1 MGGDDSEQPTQRRID
16 GTAKAAFLAALRTGL
31 KRDDAAAHAGFTA
44 TAFYYA
50 RRRDR
55 VFDLACAWAMDLSAA
70 DERSARAAADPLAAI
85 PGDVAIAPNSNRAL
99 QARPVRRPLFDDRR
113 KRIFLDHFAGTAD
126 AHAAAAAAGVAY
138 VTVTQHRR
146 KDAEFAVAWD
156 EALAVAYAALEAE
169 VVRQRLDAQR
179 NFRDG
184 LCPTGE
190 IATEFER
197 VMKLLA
203 RYDRGGGRIGLR
215 QIGQG
220 GEKRATFDEAIEWLD
235 RKLEALGVR
244 RNLLPP
250 PSDDAAS

>member
-1 MGGDDSEQPTQRRID
+1 MGGDDSKRPRRRRVD
-16 GTAKAAFLAALRTGL
+16 QTAKAAFVAALRSGL
-31 KRDDAAAHAGFTA
+31 KRDDAAAHAGFSA
-44 TAFYYA
+44 TAFYDA

-70 DERSARAAADPLAAI
+70 DERCARAAADPLAAI

-126 AHAAAAAAGVAY
+126 AHAAAAAAGIAY

-146 KDAEFAVAWD
+146 KDAEFAAAWD

-169 VVRQRLDAQR
+169 VVRQRLEAQR
-179 NFRDG
+179 NLRDG

-220 GEKRATFDEAIEWLD
+220 REKRATFDEAIEWLD

-250 PSDDAAS
+250 PLDDGVS

>member
-1 MGGDDSEQPTQRRID
+1 MGGTDSDKPRRRID
-16 GTAKAAFLAALRTGL
+16 QAAKASFLAALRSGL
-31 KRDDAAAHAGFTA
+31 KRDDAAARAGFTA
-44 TAFYYA
+44 NAFYYA
-50 RRRDR
+50 RRLDR
-55 VFDLACAWAMDLSAA
+55 VFDLACRWAMDLSAA
-70 DERSARAAADPLAAI
+70 DERSARAAADPAAAMA
-85 PGDVAIAPNSNRAL
+85 GDVAIAPNSNRAL
-99 QARPVRRPLFDDRR
+99 QARPIRRPRFDDVR

-138 VTVTQHRR
+138 VTVAQHRR
-146 KDAEFAVAWD
+146 KDSEFAAAWD

-169 VVRQRLDAQR
+169 VVRQRLEAQR
-179 NFRDG
+179 NLRDG

-190 IATEFER
+190 VATEFER

-215 QIGQG
+215 QVGQG
-220 GEKRATFDEAIEWLD
+220 RERRASFNEAIEWLD
-235 RKLEALGVR
+235 HKLEALGVR